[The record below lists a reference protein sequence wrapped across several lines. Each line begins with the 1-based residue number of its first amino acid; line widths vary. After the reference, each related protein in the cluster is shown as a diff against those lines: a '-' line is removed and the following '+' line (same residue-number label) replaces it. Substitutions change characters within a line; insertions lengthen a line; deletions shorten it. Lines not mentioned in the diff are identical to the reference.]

1 MKTMLVS
8 SERQYE
14 VAIVESW
21 LADLQPLI
29 SQRTALAIVPN
40 SIRAQLESQKLPI
53 EVLEVPNGE
62 EQKSLSN
69 YGIVL
74 EELARRRLDRSALL
88 VGVGGGA
95 TTDLT
100 GFLAATYLRGIDWIA
115 VPTTVAAMV
124 DAAIGGK
131 TGLNLGAGKNLVG
144 AFHSPNRVIVDLS
157 WLKTLG
163 ERDRN
168 AGLAEAVKCGFIA
181 DPRILE
187 LFESDPTS
195 NLEEIVTRAIA
206 VKARV
211 VSADF
216 KESFERESLNYGHTL
231 GHAIER
237 HSGYSL
243 RHGEAVAIG
252 MMFAAHLSARYSGLA
267 LGHVE
272 RHERILKKLNL
283 PTTYLGDAWPELYK
297 LMQNDK
303 KRHGSQVRFVTLPE
317 VGTTSR
323 IDAPSEP
330 ELAKLYRET
339 IAR

>member
-1 MKTMLVS
+1 MKAILVS

-14 VAIVESW
+14 VVLVESW
-21 LADLQPLI
+21 YAELQSLI
-29 SQRTALAIVPN
+29 SDRSSLAIIPRSLRSHV
-40 SIRAQLESQKLPI
+40 ESQNLPI
-53 EVLEVPNGE
+53 EAIEVPDGE
-62 EQKSLSN
+62 EQKSITT
-69 YGIVL
+69 YAMVL
-74 EELARRRLDRSALL
+74 EELAQRRLDRSAVL
-88 VGVGGGA
+88 VGIGGGA

-100 GFLAATYLRGIDWIA
+100 GFLAATYLRGVDWVA

-124 DAAIGGK
+124 DAAVGGK
-131 TGLNLGAGKNLVG
+131 TGLNLGNGKNLVG
-144 AFHSPNRVIVDLS
+144 AFNSPNRVIVDLS

-181 DPRILE
+181 DPKILE
-187 LFESDPTS
+187 LFESGVTS
-195 NLEEIVTRAIA
+195 NLEEIITRAIS

-216 KESFERESLNYGHTL
+216 KENFEREALNYGHTL

-237 HSGYSL
+237 HSRYSL
-243 RHGEAVAIG
+243 RHGEAVAVG
-252 MMFAAHLSARYSGLA
+252 MVFAAHLSARFSGLA
-267 LGHVE
+267 VDQVE
-272 RHERILKKLNL
+272 RQERILKELNL
-283 PTTYLGDAWPELYK
+283 PTTYMSDAWPDLYE
-297 LMQNDK
+297 LMQIDK
-303 KRHGSQVRFVTLPE
+303 KRRGSQVRFVTVPE

-323 IDAPSEP
+323 IDAPSEA

>member
-1 MKTMLVS
+1 MKTIPVS

-14 VAIVESW
+14 VAIVDSW
-21 LADLQPLI
+21 LAELEPLI
-29 SQRTALAIVPN
+29 SERGALAIIPSSLRSHVFLQN
-40 SIRAQLESQKLPI
+40 LPFEII
-53 EVLEVPNGE
+53 EVPEGE
-62 EQKSLSN
+62 QQKSITT
-69 YGIVL
+69 YAMVL

-88 VGVGGGA
+88 IGIGGGA

-100 GFLAATYLRGIDWIA
+100 GFIAATYLRGIDWVV
-115 VPTTVAAMV
+115 VPTTIAAMV

-131 TGLNLGAGKNLVG
+131 TGLNLDNGKNLVG
-144 AFHSPNRVIVDLS
+144 AFNSPQRVIVDLS
-157 WLKTLG
+157 WLKTLN
-163 ERDRN
+163 ERDRS

-181 DPRILE
+181 DPKILQ
-187 LFESDPTS
+187 LFEAGVDA
-195 NLEEIVTRAIA
+195 NLEEIISRAIA

-216 KESFERESLNYGHTL
+216 KESFEREVLNYGHTL

-252 MMFAAHLSARYSGLA
+252 MVFAAHLSARFSGLA
-267 LGHVE
+267 LDQVE
-272 RHERILKKLNL
+272 RHERILSGLNL
-283 PTTYLGDAWPELYK
+283 PTSYLPDAWPELYE
-297 LMQNDK
+297 LLQVDK
-303 KRHGSQVRFVTLPE
+303 KRRGSKVRFVTVPE
-317 VGTTSR
+317 IGTTSR

-330 ELAKLYRET
+330 ELAALYRET